1 MSNYSLTTSNSMHM
15 SVPVCCMHAMVA
27 GLVVIILASTI
38 WLKIGLGHKTCMA
51 EMGLIH
57 QPPKIKVR
65 LRC

>member
-1 MSNYSLTTSNSMHM
+1 MHM